1 MVLRLSGAN
10 FDFGLA
16 LRSGIGTI
24 IRAAVTQLCC
34 AKAGTVAFGSPSH
47 GGSIVVYGRS
57 DEYHG
62 GNAGAAGGAVVR
74 IIACR

>member
-24 IRAAVTQLCC
+24 IRAAVMQLCC
-34 AKAGTVAFGSPSH
+34 ARAGIVAFGSPSH

-57 DEYHG
+57 DEYYG
-62 GNAGAAGGAVVR
+62 GNAGAVGGAVVR
-74 IIACR
+74 TIACR

>member
-10 FDFGLA
+10 FDYGLA

-24 IRAAVTQLCC
+24 VRAAVMQLGW
-34 AKAGTVAFGSPSH
+34 ARAGIVAFGSPSH